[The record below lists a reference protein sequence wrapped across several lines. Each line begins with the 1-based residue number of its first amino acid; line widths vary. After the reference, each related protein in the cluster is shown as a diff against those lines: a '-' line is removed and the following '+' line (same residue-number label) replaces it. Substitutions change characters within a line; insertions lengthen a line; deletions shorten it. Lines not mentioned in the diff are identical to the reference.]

1 MLSDKAE
8 DKTMSQ
14 YYPIFIDLKAQPV
27 LVVGGGVVALRKVQT
42 LMQHGALVHI
52 VSPQIV
58 PELKE
63 LIDEKTCFW
72 LEKDY
77 STEDIQE
84 AILVFSCTE
93 KEEVNA
99 QVANDAKAHH
109 RPVNVVDDPEICSFI
124 VPSIMERGD
133 LKIAVSTGGSSPIVA
148 RQVRAELQSLYGLE
162 MAEYLTLL
170 KTWRSLAKRSL
181 PPEKRSIFWQR
192 ATDGEVRKLIKAQ
205 RLTEAKGVV
214 EKCFQSLLD

>member
-1 MLSDKAE
+1 MA
-8 DKTMSQ
+8 Q
-14 YYPIFIDLKAQPV
+14 YYPIFIDLTAQPV
-27 LVVGGGVVALRKVQT
+27 LVVGGGTVALRKVQT
-42 LMQHGALVHI
+42 LLQHGAYVRV
-52 VSPQIV
+52 VSPRLV

-63 LIDEKTCFW
+63 LIDDKTCFW
-72 LEKDY
+72 LKKDY

-93 KEEVNA
+93 KEEVNV
-99 QVANDAKAHH
+99 QVANDANAQH
-109 RPVNVVDDPEICSFI
+109 RPVNVVDDPEKCSFI

-148 RQVRAELQSLYGLE
+148 RQVRVELQALYGQE

-170 KTWRSLAKRSL
+170 KTWRSLVKRSL
-181 PPEKRSIFWQR
+181 PSEKRSIFWR
-192 ATDGEVRKLIKAQ
+192 RVTDGEVRELIKAQ
-205 RLTEAKGVV
+205 RLTEAEGVI

>member
-1 MLSDKAE
+1 
-8 DKTMSQ
+8 MSR
-14 YYPIFIDLKAQPV
+14 YYPIFIDLTAQPV
-27 LVVGGGVVALRKVQT
+27 LVVGGGSVALRKVQT
-42 LMQHGALVHI
+42 LINHGAYVHI
-52 VSPQIV
+52 VSPRLV

-63 LIDEKTCFW
+63 LIDQKTCFW
-72 LEKDY
+72 SEKDY

-99 QVANDAKAHH
+99 QVANDANARR
-109 RPVNVVDDPEICSFI
+109 RPVNVVDDPEKCSFI
-124 VPSIMERGD
+124 VPAIMERGD
-133 LKIAVSTGGSSPIVA
+133 LKIGVSTGGSSPIVA
-148 RQVRAELQSLYGLE
+148 RQVRSELQSLYGQE

-181 PPEKRSIFWQR
+181 SSEKRSIFWHR
-192 ATDGEVRKLIKAQ
+192 VTNGEVRELIKAQ
-205 RLTEAKGVV
+205 QITEAEGVV

>member
-1 MLSDKAE
+1 M
-8 DKTMSQ
+8 
-14 YYPIFIDLKAQPV
+14 DLKAQSV
-27 LVVGGGVVALRKVQT
+27 LVVGGGAVALRKVQT
-42 LMQHGALVHI
+42 LMHHGAYVHI
-52 VSPQIV
+52 VSPRLV

-63 LIDEKTCFW
+63 LIDGKTCFW

-84 AILVFSCTE
+84 AILVFACTE

-99 QVANDAKAHH
+99 QVANDANAHH
-109 RPVNVVDDPEICSFI
+109 RPVNVVDDPEKCSFI

-148 RQVRAELQSLYGLE
+148 RQVRAELQSLYGQE

-181 PPEKRSIFWQR
+181 PSEKRSIFWQR
-192 ATDGEVRKLIKAQ
+192 ATDGEVRELINAK
-205 RLTEAKGVV
+205 RLTEAEGVV

>member
-1 MLSDKAE
+1 
-8 DKTMSQ
+8 MSQ
-14 YYPIFIDLKAQPV
+14 YYPIFMDLKAQSV
-27 LVVGGGVVALRKVQT
+27 LVVGGGAVALRKVQT
-42 LMQHGALVHI
+42 LMHHGAYVHI
-52 VSPQIV
+52 VSPRLV

-63 LIDEKTCFW
+63 LIDGKTCFW

-84 AILVFSCTE
+84 AILVFACTE

-99 QVANDAKAHH
+99 QVANDANAHH
-109 RPVNVVDDPEICSFI
+109 RPVNVVDDPEKCSFI

-148 RQVRAELQSLYGLE
+148 RQVRAELQSLYGQE

-181 PPEKRSIFWQR
+181 PSEKRSIFWQR
-192 ATDGEVRKLIKAQ
+192 ATDGEVRELINAK
-205 RLTEAKGVV
+205 RLTEAEGVV

>member
-1 MLSDKAE
+1 
-8 DKTMSQ
+8 MSQ
-14 YYPIFIDLKAQPV
+14 YYPIFMDLKAQPV

-52 VSPQIV
+52 VSPRLV
-58 PELKE
+58 PELKV

-72 LEKDY
+72 SEKDY
-77 STEDIQE
+77 SKEDIQD

-99 QVANDAKAHH
+99 QVANDANAHF
-109 RPVNVVDDPEICSFI
+109 RPVNVVDDPEKCSFI
-124 VPSIMERGD
+124 VPSIMEQGD

-148 RQVRAELQSLYGLE
+148 RQVRAELQTHYGKE

-170 KTWRSLAKRSL
+170 KTWRNRAKCSLSS
-181 PPEKRSIFWQR
+181 EKRSIFWQR
-192 ATDGEVRKLIKAQ
+192 ATDGEVRELIKAQ
-205 RLTEAKGVV
+205 RLTEAEGVI